1 MCCFPWLSE
10 AIVTV
15 PWVDLALTDYVL
27 LMTQAPSG
35 ESLPGPR
42 STGSKQRRSLSL
54 GRRYKIFKS
63 LSHCKLL
70 QPPTQTL
77 CSDS

>member
-1 MCCFPWLSE
+1 MRCPPWLSE
-10 AIVTV
+10 AGVTV
-15 PWVDLALTDYVL
+15 PWLDLILTDYVL

-42 STGSKQRRSLSL
+42 STGLKQRRSLSL

-63 LSHCKLL
+63 LSYCKFL
-70 QPPTQTL
+70 QPPTHIL
-77 CSDS
+77 CLDS